1 MPSPHHFPDIVSLE
15 SIQKAQHVISQLAV
29 RTPQI
34 YSAYFSEIF
43 GSNIFLKAENL
54 QRTGAFKIR
63 GATNKLYSLGEQRT
77 SGVVT
82 GSAGNHGQA
91 LALAAQFFGIPCE
104 IFVPKGASLSKI
116 SSARHHKAIVR
127 EGGDNVESAIMLAR
141 ARAKETGMTFCHPFD
156 DVEIIAGQGTLGL
169 EIVEDLPGAT
179 QIVVP
184 LGGGGLIS
192 GIAIAAKSI
201 NPSIRV
207 VGVQISSC
215 APYIHG
221 LMPEGP
227 VPTLADGIA
236 VKKPGSITEP
246 LVRKWVDEI
255 VEVTEDDVADAMMLL
270 LERSKLTTEGGG
282 AVGLSA
288 LLSKKIDLPQDSN
301 TVVVLSGGNVD
312 IGLIPNLVRRHET
325 AEGRRLIV
333 LVKLPDRPGSFARL
347 LSLCAETDAN
357 LIEVQHIRDGISLHP
372 RETGIQISLEV
383 RGRNHSNEII
393 RLAAI
398 AGYELLEQTHLLK

>member
-1 MPSPHHFPDIVSLE
+1 MVSLE
-15 SIQKAQHVISQLAV
+15 SIQNAQGIITQLAV

-34 YSAYFSEIF
+34 HSAYFSEIF
-43 GSNIFLKAENL
+43 SSKIILKAENL

-63 GATNKLYSLGEQRT
+63 GAVNKLHSLGATRNN
-77 SGVVT
+77 GVVT

-104 IFVPKGASLSKI
+104 IYVPKGASLSKI
-116 SSARHHKAIVR
+116 ASARHHEAIVR
-127 EGGDNVESAIMLAR
+127 EGGDNVESAITLAK

-156 DVEIIAGQGTLGL
+156 DAEIVAGQGTIGL
-169 EIVEDLPGAT
+169 EIVEDQPDVT

-192 GIAIAAKSI
+192 GIAIAAKSL

-236 VKKPGSITEP
+236 VKKPGIITEP

-255 VEVTEDDVADAMMLL
+255 VEVSEDDVADAMMLI

-282 AVGLSA
+282 AVGIAA
-288 LLSKKIDLPQDSN
+288 LLSKKIGLTTDTK

-333 LVKLPDRPGSFARL
+333 LVKLPDRPGSFAGL
-347 LSLCAETDAN
+347 LALCAETGAN

-383 RGRNHSNEII
+383 RGRDHSNEII
-393 RLAAI
+393 SLAAI
-398 AGYELLEQTHLLK
+398 AGYELLEQTHLLN

>member
-1 MPSPHHFPDIVSLE
+1 
-15 SIQKAQHVISQLAV
+15 
-29 RTPQI
+29 
-34 YSAYFSEIF
+34 
-43 GSNIFLKAENL
+43 
-54 QRTGAFKIR
+54 
-63 GATNKLYSLGEQRT
+63 
-77 SGVVT
+77 
-82 GSAGNHGQA
+82 
-91 LALAAQFFGIPCE
+91 
-104 IFVPKGASLSKI
+104 
-116 SSARHHKAIVR
+116 
-127 EGGDNVESAIMLAR
+127 
-141 ARAKETGMTFCHPFD
+141 MTFCHPFD
-156 DVEIIAGQGTLGL
+156 DAEIVAGQGTIGP
-169 EIVEDLPGAT
+169 EIVEDQPDVT

-192 GIAIAAKSI
+192 GIAIAAKSL

-215 APYIHG
+215 APYIHR

-227 VPTLADGIA
+227 VPTLTDGIA
-236 VKKPGSITEP
+236 VKKPELITEP

-255 VEVTEDDVADAMMLL
+255 VEVSEDDVADAMMLV

-282 AVGLSA
+282 AVGIAA
-288 LLSKKIDLPQDSN
+288 LLAKKIGLMPETN

-333 LVKLPDRPGSFARL
+333 LVKLPDRPGSFAGL
-347 LSLCAETDAN
+347 LSLCVDTGAN
-357 LIEVQHIRDGISLHP
+357 LIEVQHIRNGISLHP

-383 RGRNHSNEII
+383 RGRDHSNEII

-398 AGYELLEQTHLLK
+398 AGYELLEQTHLLN